1 MLPPLQEYRPGC
13 APKFHNIGAVG
24 ASQAVVGVIV
34 NPPPKSH
41 SYALDNALLILEILR
56 RIPRRHYTTSTHLH
70 EQVTAAGYQVTL
82 RTVQRHLEAICSR
95 FPIECD
101 TRGKPFGYR
110 WVEGAEGLKLP
121 LLTTSEALLL
131 QLAKSEVSQ
140 LLPARALVSM
150 APLFATARRELEAT
164 PAPQVERRWLKKV
177 QRIPESQPLLAPL
190 IAPGVF
196 EAVSDSL
203 YRECKLCICYRNA
216 LGKSKTAIIWPL
228 GLVQQGVRLYL
239 VCRFEGYD
247 NERIL
252 ALPRITQAAAS
263 DESFPWPTGFD
274 LVEYCTGGDFGLS
287 HGREVRLRFRIDKAC
302 GQHLLESPLAA
313 DQIAHDLGDML
324 EITATVVD
332 TELLSRWLRGW
343 GEKVSGIEM
352 MHLNK

>member
-1 MLPPLQEYRPGC
+1 MT
-13 APKFHNIGAVG
+13 AT
-24 ASQAVVGVIV
+24 
-34 NPPPKSH
+34 H

-56 RIPRRHYTTSTHLH
+56 RIPRRNFTTSAHLR
-70 EQVTAAGYQVTL
+70 EQVAAAGYEVTL
-82 RTVQRHLEAICSR
+82 RTVQRHLDAICSR
-95 FPIECD
+95 FDIECD

-110 WVEGAEGLKLP
+110 WMEGAEGLKLP
-121 LLTTSEALLL
+121 LLTSSEALLL

-177 QRIPESQPLLAPL
+177 QRIPDSQPLLAPK

-196 EAVSDSL
+196 DAVSDAL
-203 YRECKLCICYRNA
+203 YRECKLRIHYRNA
-216 LGKSKTAIIWPL
+216 YGQRKSATVWPL

-252 ALPRITQAAAS
+252 ALPRILQAEVS
-263 DESFPWPTGFD
+263 DESFTWPVGFD
-274 LVEYCTGGDFGLS
+274 LADYCSGGDFGVS
-287 HGREVRLRFRIDKAC
+287 HGRKVRLCFRIEKAC

-313 DQIAHDLGDML
+313 DQTACDLGDVL
-324 EITATVVD
+324 EIKATVVD
-332 TELLSRWLRGW
+332 TELLQRWLRGW
-343 GEKVSGIEM
+343 GEKVDGVEITPLM
-352 MHLNK
+352 P